1 MAEVLLLESDF
12 AACRA
17 VAGILIDAGWNVTR
31 AASHGHAV
39 ELADHKP
46 FSLVV
51 TDDLELVR
59 YTRRITPDS
68 AAVVLAH
75 RDEESEAVAALEAG
89 AIGCLACPVDPPVLL
104 GLLRTVDESRMLDD
118 ELAYALAHAADAGP
132 CLTGQSYAIQQ
143 LRERVRTIAGSD
155 APVLITGESGTGKE
169 LVARGLHDLSARRT
183 GPFVAVNCAA
193 FPETLLEAELFGHER
208 GAFTGAVGRRAG
220 RFKAAEGGTLFLD
233 EIAEIPLTAQ
243 VKLLRVLQDH
253 VVEPL
258 GSDTSVHVDV
268 RILSATHR
276 DLKQRIAS
284 GSFRADL
291 YYRLN
296 VLDVSIPSL
305 RERKEDLPLLIAAL
319 VRRFLR
325 PGQDTLHITP
335 RAWSALRTYPFPG
348 NVRELEHALQ
358 HAVVLS
364 GGKTVDLQHL
374 PLDLIGALVLGEEVH
389 GDVLRPLGEFLREQ
403 ERGYLERVLRHV
415 DGHRTRAAEILG
427 ISRKNLWEK
436 LRQHHLDGRTAT
448 GVTES

>member
-1 MAEVLLLESDF
+1 MPQVLLLESDL

-17 VAGILIDAGWNVTR
+17 VAAILVDAGWKVTR
-31 AASHGHAV
+31 AASHGHAL
-39 ELADHKP
+39 ELAQKAP
-46 FSLVV
+46 FDLVV
-51 TDDLELVR
+51 TDDLDLVR
-59 YTRRITPDS
+59 AARGLGS
-68 AAVVLAH
+68 APVALAH
-75 RDEESEAVAALEAG
+75 RDEESEAVAAIDAGAVGCVPCPVDATELLSLVRAVEESRALDLEFNRALGQIPEAG
-89 AIGCLACPVDPPVLL
+89 A
-104 GLLRTVDESRMLDD
+104 
-118 ELAYALAHAADAGP
+118 
-132 CLTGQSYAIQQ
+132 CLTGRSHAIQQ
-143 LRERVRTIAGSD
+143 LRERVRTIAASD

-169 LVARGLHDLSARRT
+169 LVARGLHDQSARRK

-220 RFKAAEGGTLFLD
+220 RFKAADGGTLFLD

-258 GSDTSVHVDV
+258 GSDASVHVDV
-268 RILSATHR
+268 RIVSATHR
-276 DLKQRIAS
+276 DLKERIAA

-296 VLDVSIPSL
+296 VLDVCIPPL
-305 RERKEDLPLLIAAL
+305 RERMDDLPLLIASL

-325 PGQDTLHITP
+325 PGQTSLHITH
-335 RAWSALRTYPFPG
+335 RAWSALRAYRFPG

-364 GGKTVDLQHL
+364 GGRVLDLHHL
-374 PLDLIGALVLGEEVH
+374 PSDMVAQGEGVPA
-389 GDVLRPLGEFLREQ
+389 DALRPLADFLREQ
-403 ERGYLERVLRHV
+403 ERAYLGRVLRHV

-436 LRQHHLDGRTAT
+436 LRQYRMDGRDGDVTT
-448 GVTES
+448 G